1 LERDERRCFREC
13 TRAAGRGNVAAV
25 AVRGS
30 WSVSLLLLLSLVAG
44 CRDDLT
50 QVVVVLQSDLVVP
63 GDTDSI
69 QTRVVDGP
77 FAPDPGGFGA
87 GFFGG
92 GPLSTSGF
100 PLSFGV
106 QSGGQ
111 SSSFSFDV
119 QLTKG
124 FDSGQAPLI
133 VVSRTIT
140 DVRFVDE
147 KTMMLVVPLM
157 RACACAG
164 TSCPAPGNPLCD
176 AIDRPTLDPFDPDVA
191 PPSMPNGNGTF
202 GPGRPATQ
210 SAETGGSAS

>member
-1 LERDERRCFREC
+1 
-13 TRAAGRGNVAAV
+13 
-25 AVRGS
+25 VRGS
-30 WSVSLLLLLSLVAG
+30 WSVPLLSLLSVLTG

-63 GDTDSI
+63 TETDGI
-69 QTRVVDGP
+69 QTRVTDGP

-92 GPLSTSGF
+92 GPLTSGF

-106 QSGGQ
+106 NSGGQ
-111 SSSFSFDV
+111 SSSFSFNV

-124 FDSGQAPLI
+124 SNSGLPQLI
-133 VVSRTIT
+133 VVNRTIT

-147 KTMMLVVPLM
+147 KTMMLVIPMM

-164 TSCPAPGNPLCD
+164 TSCPGPGDPLCD
-176 AIDRPTLDPFDPDVA
+176 AIDRPTLEPFDPEVA
-191 PPSMPNGNGTF
+191 PPSTMNGGGSFAPPSRLSTAS
-202 GPGRPATQ
+202 P
-210 SAETGGSAS
+210 SAGGSAS